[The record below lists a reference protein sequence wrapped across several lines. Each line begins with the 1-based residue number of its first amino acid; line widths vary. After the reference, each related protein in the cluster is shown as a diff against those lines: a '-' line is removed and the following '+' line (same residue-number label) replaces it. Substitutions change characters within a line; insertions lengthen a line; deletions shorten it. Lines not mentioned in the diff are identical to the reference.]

1 MIRSDGVVVCIVN
14 VPAMTSSALL
24 VIKASSTLIV
34 TISPETAVVALVP
47 PANVMA
53 MPLVILVSSAV
64 MVLISLVTE
73 PSTSLSRKPVMT
85 TLFAPPASVTE
96 IVLVPSTQP
105 IEELSSFVVS
115 PSTSAV
121 R

>member
-1 MIRSDGVVVCIVN
+1 MTVSPDLEV
-14 VPAMTSSALL
+14 AM
-24 VIKASSTLIV
+24 
-34 TISPETAVVALVP
+34 PMP
-47 PANVMA
+47 PANVTA
-53 MPLVILVSSAV
+53 SPVVAPPESAV
-64 MVLISLVTE
+64 MVLISFVTE

-96 IVLVPSTQP
+96 IVFVPSTQLM
-105 IEELSSFVVS
+105 EELSSFVVS